1 MLTKNIRH
9 SIDPAVVADA
19 VARKLADIDGHS
31 QHQTQIALDLTAQY
45 LRDVESGS
53 ASKNWTHKPSTSDD
67 VERRRLEARAE
78 EEGHYAKVRVVE
90 LPQEGPRFIL
100 VYGDAND
107 DTVTSGTGPF
117 ETFELAVGW
126 FTRLGR

>member
-1 MLTKNIRH
+1 MLTQNIRH

-19 VARKLADIDGHS
+19 VARKLADIDRHS
-31 QHQTQIALDLTAQY
+31 QYQAKMALDLTAQY
-45 LRDVESGS
+45 LRDVESGT
-53 ASKNWTHKPSTSDD
+53 ASKNWAHKPSTAEE